1 MTPLRLPNTPGPGI
15 LGGVELNHT
24 SGRRGLRPS
33 LPVLLLAALLP
44 SAVPALFGAGRPLS
58 SSLRTLSLDLPGAP
72 AAVISADVDGDGRR
86 DLIVVVAYNQWDEV
100 AITESSTM
108 DDVQGLV
115 EVMTI
120 VPAVMDKREA
130 RIYRTRPDGSYEPPR
145 VLPLPLSVLGM
156 EPGPSGTPVAVL
168 TDQGVSSLRL
178 DASGSP
184 SLEPLIADPP
194 VMAFTGNFLGDL
206 GLVKDLDGDGI
217 PDLLLPARDGLA
229 VYLGRRKDKALARRA
244 ASRLPVPAESW
255 RSAADLEHRF
265 PLPKIEDV
273 NGDGRPDLVFRDPVK
288 RWRSVWVARNAGEGR
303 FLPPVEVVLGT
314 GDSKAPSPVWLG
326 DLEGNGRAEVVFRQ
340 SLDDTKKGGLRQQME
355 KAREPKGRLTFRRL
369 SPDLVPEKA
378 PYRTFD
384 VTGYGFE
391 SEDSE
396 VELPGG
402 FKDLNGDG
410 RPDLVTVTMDVGM
423 MKVLSSLATKR
434 LTVGLDFHVW
444 CQQQDGAF
452 RPVKGL
458 DLTGSFRV
466 DLNDL
471 RVSQLSLFSGD
482 FDGDGKFDFVQLGRG
497 KRVTIHRGRADCSFP
512 DDPDL
517 SFDLRDEPRDLS
529 LVQIRDLDG
538 DGRAD
543 LLVIQPQRASE
554 EGFTPP
560 VRLDLY
566 LSGGGR

>member
-1 MTPLRLPNTPGPGI
+1 MELSDRPGNNP
-15 LGGVELNHT
+15 
-24 SGRRGLRPS
+24 GRRGCRPS
-33 LPVLLLAALLP
+33 LPVLLLAVLLS
-44 SAVPALFGAGRPLS
+44 SAVPALCAGRPLP
-58 SSLRTLSLDLPGAP
+58 SSLRPLSLDLPGAP
-72 AAVISADVDGDGRR
+72 AAVISADVDGDGHR
-86 DLIVVVAYNQWDEV
+86 DLVVVVAYNQWDEV

-120 VPAVMDKREA
+120 VPAVMDKREV
-130 RIYRTRPDGSYEPPR
+130 RIYRARPDGSYEPPR
-145 VLPLPLSVLGM
+145 VLALPLSVLGM
-156 EPGPSGTPVAVL
+156 EAGPPGTPVAVL

-178 DASGSP
+178 GPDGKPA
-184 SLEPLIADPP
+184 LEPLIADPP

-206 GLVKDLDGDGI
+206 GLVRDLDGDGI

-244 ASRLPVPAESW
+244 ASRLPLPAESW
-255 RSAADLEHRF
+255 RSVADLEHRF
-265 PLPKIEDV
+265 PLPKIQDV
-273 NGDGRPDLVFRDPVK
+273 NGDGRPDLVFRDPAK

-303 FLPPVEVVLGT
+303 FLPAMEVALGT
-314 GDSKAPSPVWLG
+314 GDPKAPNPVWLG
-326 DLEGNGRAEVVFRQ
+326 DLKGNGLAEVIFRQ
-340 SLDDTKKGGLRQQME
+340 SLDDPKAGGLRKEMAQ
-355 KAREPKGRLTFRRL
+355 AREPKGRLTFRRL
-369 SPDLVPEKA
+369 SRDLALEKA

-410 RPDLVTVTMDVGM
+410 RPDLVTVTMDLGVA
-423 MKVLSSLATKR
+423 KVLSSLATRR
-434 LTVGLDFHVW
+434 LTVALDFHVW

-458 DLTGSFRV
+458 DLSGSFRV

-482 FDGDGKFDFVQLGRG
+482 FDGDGKLDFVQLGRG

-512 DDPDL
+512 ADPDMA
-517 SFDLRDEPRDLS
+517 FDLRDEPRDLS

-543 LLVIQPQRASE
+543 LLVIQPQRARE

-566 LSGGGR
+566 LSGEAK